1 MSRSKRDEVIVGLDI
16 GTTKVCAIVGQI
28 TQSGIDIIGIGTHP
42 SRGLKKGMVVNVDD
56 TVGSIRHAIEEA
68 ELMAGVEIHT
78 VYTGIAGGH
87 IKGFNSSGVVAVK
100 DGEVRPADLSRV
112 CLLYTSPSPRD

>member
-1 MSRSKRDEVIVGLDI
+1 MAKSRRDEVIVGLDI
-16 GTTKVCAIVGQI
+16 GTTKVCAIVGQANAE
-28 TQSGIDIIGIGTHP
+28 GIDIIGIGTHP
-42 SRGLKKGMVVNVDD
+42 SRGLKKGMVVNVDE

-68 ELMAGVEIHT
+68 ELMAGTEIST

-87 IKGFNSSGVVAVK
+87 IKGFNSHGVVAVR

-112 CLLYTSPSPRD
+112 IEAAKAVSIPT